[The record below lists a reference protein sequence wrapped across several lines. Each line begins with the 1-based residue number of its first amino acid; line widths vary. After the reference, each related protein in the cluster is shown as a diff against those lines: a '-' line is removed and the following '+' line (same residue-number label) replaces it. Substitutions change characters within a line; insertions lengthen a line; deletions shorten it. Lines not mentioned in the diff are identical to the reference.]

1 VGGVVRDTNYRE
13 ETMSE
18 SQGITIT
25 NACYACYILNEL
37 CMDCEDNRLTR
48 EAIMAHEIVD
58 DGSDIYRYAPMY
70 TSLTKID
77 TPESGHE
84 WVGSTTRVEPYFVWA
99 TQTWED
105 TREEFLPPITVIT
118 DRLFELN
125 MEMPPNSMVCQT
137 CHYTCN
143 KHAACPN
150 CN

>member
-1 VGGVVRDTNYRE
+1 
-13 ETMSE
+13 MSE
-18 SQGITIT
+18 QQGITIT
-25 NACYACYILNEL
+25 NSCYACYLLDDI
-37 CMDCEDNRLTR
+37 CMECEDTR
-48 EAIMAHEIVD
+48 QARDTNIAHAIVD
-58 DGSDIYRYAPMY
+58 EGNLQYHKQLSYNQ
-70 TSLTKID
+70 
-77 TPESGHE
+77 PEDSGHE
-84 WVGSTTRVEPYFVWA
+84 WIGSTTRVEPYFVWA